1 MIPPNPLPNVH
12 PTLFLSGVIEG
23 FYGPLW
29 TAAERCELLDSMKSW
44 GLNTYVY
51 GPKDDLHHRVLW
63 RECYGTA
70 DAAELGER
78 IRACTDRGIRFLYAL
93 GPGLDIR
100 YGAEADFL
108 ALRRRLEQLFG
119 LGCRDFGLLFDDI
132 PDRMHPEDAARW
144 GRLASAQCDLTHRL
158 RDALGELGE
167 VRFHFCPTPYCGR
180 MVAAGHGGEG
190 YLETVGLELDPAIP
204 VFWTGP
210 EILSE
215 QLTLEHVQELARILR
230 RPPLIWDNLHAND
243 YDGRRL
249 HLGPYSGRSP
259 AIRSVVAGV
268 LCNPNTEFPANFPAL
283 HTFAAWVR
291 NPGDTWDPA
300 EAQRAALHDWL
311 PRFASAGQPV
321 DPDDLALFCDT
332 FHLPH
337 SDGPGAVGLHAAFDA
352 LLATDPS
359 TWTAEA
365 VARFVQPASRLK
377 DFCVRVSEL
386 RDRSLFQALHRRV
399 WELREELDLD
409 IKYVEHQA
417 DPTRRGTP
425 FHSDFHLPRTYRGG
439 FVAGLQSRLRM
450 RPDGS
455 FVPASRS

>member
-1 MIPPNPLPNVH
+1 M
-12 PTLFLSGVIEG
+12 FLSGVIEG

-29 TAAERCELLDSMKSW
+29 TVAERRELLDSMQAW

-63 RECYGTA
+63 RECYGPAAAA
-70 DAAELGER
+70 DLGER
-78 IRACTDRGIRFLYAL
+78 IRACAERGIRFLYAL

-100 YGAEADFL
+100 YGADADFL
-108 ALRRRLEQLFG
+108 ALRRRLEQLFD

-132 PDRMHPEDAARW
+132 PDRMHPGDAARW
-144 GRLASAQCDLTHRL
+144 GHLASAQCDLTHRL
-158 RDALGELGE
+158 RDALRERGA

-180 MVAAGHGGEG
+180 MVAAKHGGEG
-190 YLETVGLELDPAIP
+190 YLETVGRELDPEIP

-210 EILSE
+210 EIVSE
-215 QLTLEHVQELARILR
+215 RITLEHAAELARILR

-249 HLGPYSGRSP
+249 HCGPYSGRP
-259 AIRSVVAGV
+259 PGLRGVVAGV

-291 NPGDTWDPA
+291 NPSGTWDPA
-300 EAQRAALHDWL
+300 EAQRSALSDWL
-311 PRFASAGQPV
+311 PRFASAGQQVQPE
-321 DPDDLALFCDT
+321 DLALFCDV
-332 FHLPH
+332 FHLPY
-337 SDGPGAVGLHAAFDA
+337 SEGPGAEDLRAALDS
-352 LLATDPS
+352 LLADD
-359 TWTAEA
+359 
-365 VARFVQPASRLK
+365 PASWSPDAVRRFLGPAARLR

-386 RDRSLFQALHRRV
+386 RDRTLFQALHRRV

-409 IKYVEHQA
+409 IKYVEHHA
-417 DPTRRGTP
+417 DPARRGKP
-425 FHSDFHLPRTYRGG
+425 FHSDFHLPKTYRGG
-439 FVAGLQSRLRM
+439 FVSSLQSRLLL

-455 FVPASRS
+455 YIPSPSSRTSTEPGP